1 MRTER
6 NINHVKYAA
15 RKIIILFILQSGET
29 AIIVKLI
36 VRQFKEPY
44 LWFRF
49 HKWRDGRPAANA
61 EDKNSKQYKRGEKM
75 EIHEKIGFGA
85 ALILTA
91 LLAGQDI
98 REKRVSLFVIVL
110 SGSIALLYLAAGERL
125 KIVSLCLRSLLRAR
139 LLFTT
144 LLKKYK

>member
-1 MRTER
+1 
-6 NINHVKYAA
+6 
-15 RKIIILFILQSGET
+15 
-29 AIIVKLI
+29 
-36 VRQFKEPY
+36 
-44 LWFRF
+44 
-49 HKWRDGRPAANA
+49 
-61 EDKNSKQYKRGEKM
+61 M

-125 KIVSLCLRSLLRAR
+125 EFVSLCFRILPGAF
-139 LLFTT
+139 LLFTALLSEEKIGYGDGAAVLVLGLWTSGIFCLLTVSIGLLLAGIYGT
-144 LLKKYK
+144 LLLLSGKKNCRIPFMPFLLTAMEVMLIYV